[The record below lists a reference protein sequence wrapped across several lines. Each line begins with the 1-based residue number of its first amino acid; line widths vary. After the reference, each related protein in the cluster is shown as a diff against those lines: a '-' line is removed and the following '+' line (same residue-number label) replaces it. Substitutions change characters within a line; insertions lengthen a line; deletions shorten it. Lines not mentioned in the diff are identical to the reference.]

1 MSHEP
6 NAPELPAGAAT
17 AAPEV
22 PTGAG
27 EPVPDFVARAAR
39 ILSGDVR
46 PEDYLP
52 VPDEVRAAAADA
64 VRQIETENGFELTAE
79 AKQHTLNN
87 WTLWHYHPDDVVL
100 VRHTERGVLVLAAG
114 DDQMHQLRLRLGFT
128 NDYRSGFVLSFPP
141 PV

>member
-6 NAPELPAGAAT
+6 NTPEPPTETAT
-17 AAPEV
+17 AAPEAPV
-22 PTGAG
+22 GAG

-52 VPDEVRAAAADA
+52 VPDEVRAAVADSA
-64 VRQIETENGFELTAE
+64 RQLEAENGFPVSDAE
-79 AKQHTLNN
+79 KRRWLSN
-87 WTLWHYHPDDVVL
+87 WTLWHHHPDDVVL
-100 VRHTERGVLVLAAG
+100 VRHTDRGVLVLAVG
-114 DDQMHQLRLRLGFT
+114 DAQMYQLRLRLGFT
-128 NDYRSGFVLSFPP
+128 GDHRYGFVLSFPP